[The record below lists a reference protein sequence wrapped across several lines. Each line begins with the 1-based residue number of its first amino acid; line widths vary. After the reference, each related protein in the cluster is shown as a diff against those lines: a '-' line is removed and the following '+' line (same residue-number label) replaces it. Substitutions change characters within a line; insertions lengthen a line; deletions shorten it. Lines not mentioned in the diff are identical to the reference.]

1 MNKFIRNSGIAL
13 VIGGVLLLIINVFLT
28 PAYMAA
34 IEQGEVFSRSSDIY
48 IYRISLAM
56 LDTLLLLFGCIGLYL
71 SQRNASGKF
80 GTIAF
85 VVVFTGNSLMFAVE
99 WANLFVLRPVA
110 QTSPETFTALNESTL
125 MSAGILSGLGL
136 FVLGWILMS
145 VSSLLVN
152 VFPRWA
158 ATSTIVGF
166 VLVPVLGVTSLGVA
180 GQVIGN
186 IVLALGLAGMGYA
199 VAKTTQKFKRIN
211 NISSMQDMIIY
222 GS

>member
-1 MNKFIRNSGIAL
+1 MNKFIRNSGTAL
-13 VIGGVLLLIINVFLT
+13 VIGGILLLVINVFLT

-48 IYRISLAM
+48 LYRISLA
-56 LDTLLLLFGCIGLYL
+56 LVDTLLLLFGCIGLYL
-71 SQRNASGKF
+71 SQKSASGKF

-85 VVVFTGNSLMFAVE
+85 LVAFTGNSLMFAVE

-125 MSAGILSGLGL
+125 MSVGILSGLGL
-136 FVLGWILMS
+136 FMLGWILMS

-158 ATSTIVGF
+158 AISTIAGF
-166 VLVPVLGVTSLGVA
+166 ILVPVLGVTPLGIA
-180 GQVIGN
+180 GQVIAN
-186 IVLALGLAGMGYA
+186 VVLTLGLAGMGYA
-199 VAKTTQKFKRIN
+199 VVKTT
-211 NISSMQDMIIY
+211 
-222 GS
+222 